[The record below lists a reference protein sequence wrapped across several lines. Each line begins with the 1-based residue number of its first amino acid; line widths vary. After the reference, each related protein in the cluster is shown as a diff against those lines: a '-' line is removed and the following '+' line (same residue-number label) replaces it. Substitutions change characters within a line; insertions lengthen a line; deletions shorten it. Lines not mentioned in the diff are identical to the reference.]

1 MSQSERII
9 SGRYRVIY
17 PISEHAGILT
27 SYCRDEE
34 TGTLVYVAECP
45 MTTNSQVQ
53 RLGDVFTRL
62 QALSHPQLAR
72 LITYTATEQEY
83 IAVCAAPGG
92 HPLPQAM
99 QLHNG
104 TFSSGMVAMQLGKML
119 ELLGYLHGQTP
130 ALYVGSLRPE
140 DIIVQDD
147 GQWCLIPFV
156 LARPLSG
163 TDSPYQASELKGEEP
178 RTPASDIYSVAAIA
192 YMVTT
197 GHAPA
202 SAEQQQAGAKLVPPR
217 TYNPQLSEMFEAV
230 LLRAL
235 QEKSYNRYQNAS
247 EMRVAIDTLQILR
260 EREKSL
266 QTVVTPTPLA
276 TPVPADQSLGAILP
290 GNYTPPAVPTAP
302 AAAPQ
307 SNLKLGCLIAAAVT
321 LAIVAIMLCIVLLLV
336 VPGSPLRSLSGG
348 FLANSFNSAATATP
362 APSTSKAIV
371 AATTTPVPT
380 VVGSNQRIDE
390 RTAGTLQVSEVITNT
405 TFGPVAW
412 SPDGQSLAIT
422 AGNEI
427 TLHDGQEFAEY
438 ARLSGHLGNVT
449 SLSWSPDSRLLAS
462 GASNDPVIHVWDVST
477 GNEAFTLSGH
487 EGWIRNVAF
496 SPDGKFIASGST
508 DLSVR
513 IWDIQTKR
521 TVFTMNGH
529 TDFINGLAWSPD
541 GTLLASAS
549 RDGSVRLWNARTGMP
564 VSDFAFQTAVNQ
576 ESGDGT
582 RYWATGLVWSAD
594 GKTMYVGATDGSIAI
609 INATTGTTQRS
620 LKGHQSWITIRGLQL
635 SADQNTL
642 YSSGLDGLITVW
654 DVPTGT
660 MKAQY
665 EEHELGIFG
674 ISLDPIS
681 NRLVSTS
688 DQEGRL
694 IMWDMANQ
702 QIIGTLRIGTGI
714 PVMLTYPASDDVMA
728 ISGYNSMIRL
738 EQTRSEGTL
747 YLTAANGVAQ
757 SIAFFGDNRFALI
770 TNDNGVDIYTPDATV
785 PSPLSGVAGTP
796 IAVAAPASGE
806 YLVVSTEAGIQLWRS
821 DTLSTPVTLQSE
833 LNNVIE
839 ITFSPDGS
847 LMALRSG
854 GDTAG
859 YEIWNV
865 AALQRLGTQKE
876 RTYGVHFFSD
886 NQRVAV
892 ISEQQTIEIRPTDG
906 STALKTLEAS
916 ENGGFVAAVPIPGSS
931 LLAAADFIGGFAIV
945 DADGTIIASHA
956 QSDGITTVAVN
967 TAGTEVAIGL
977 RDGSVVRYVVP

>member
-34 TGTLVYVAECP
+34 SGSLVYVAECP
-45 MTTNSQVQ
+45 ITTNSQVQ

-62 QALSHPQLAR
+62 QGLAHPQLAR
-72 LITYTATEQEY
+72 LVTYTSTEQEH
-83 IAVCAAPGG
+83 IAVCAAPSG
-92 HPLPQAM
+92 HPLSQAL
-99 QLHNG
+99 QLQNG
-104 TFSSGMVAMQLGKML
+104 TFNSGMVVLQLGKCL
-119 ELLGYLHGQTP
+119 ELLSYLHGQTP
-130 ALYVGSLRPE
+130 ALYVGSVRPE

-147 GQWCLIPFV
+147 GQWCMLPFV

-163 TDSPYQASELKGEEP
+163 SDSPYQASELKGDEP

-192 YMVTT
+192 YLAVT

-202 SAEQQQAGAKLVPPR
+202 SAEQQQAGNKLIPPR
-217 TYNPQLSEMFEAV
+217 TYNPQISEMFEAV

-235 QEKSYNRYQNAS
+235 QEKSYNRYQNAT

-266 QTVVTPTPLA
+266 QTVVAPMALQVPA
-276 TPVPADQSLGAILP
+276 PADQSLGAILP
-290 GNYTPPAVPTAP
+290 GNYVPPTA
-302 AAAPQ
+302 APPPTAVTQ
-307 SNLKLGCLIAAAVT
+307 SNFKLGCLIAAAVT

-336 VPGSPLRSLSGG
+336 VPGSPFRSLSGG
-348 FLANSFNSAATATP
+348 FLASSFNIAATTTP

-390 RTAGTLQVSEVITNT
+390 RTAGTLQVSEIITNT

-422 AGNEI
+422 AGDEI

-462 GASNDPVIHVWDVST
+462 GASNDPVVHVWDVTT
-477 GNEAFTLSGH
+477 GSEAFTLNGH

-496 SPDGKFIASGST
+496 SPDGTFIASGST

-549 RDGSVRLWNARTGMP
+549 RDGSVRLWNTRTGMP
-564 VSDFAFQTAVNQ
+564 VTDFSFQTAINQ
-576 ESGDGT
+576 ESDDGT

-594 GKTMYVGATDGSIAI
+594 GKSMYVGATDGSITV
-609 INATTGTTQRS
+609 INATTGATQRT
-620 LKGHQSWITIRGLQL
+620 LRGHRSWITIRGLQL
-635 SADQNTL
+635 SADQRTL
-642 YSSGLDGLITVW
+642 YSSGLDGLVTVW
-654 DVPTGT
+654 DVASGT

-665 EEHELGIFG
+665 AEHELGIFG
-674 ISLDPIS
+674 ISLDPVS

-694 IMWDMANQ
+694 IMWDMNNEQ
-702 QIIGTLRIGTGI
+702 VIGTLRIGTGI
-714 PVMLTYPASDDVMA
+714 PVMLTYPTTDDVMA

-738 EQTRSEGTL
+738 EQTRSQGTL
-747 YLTAANGVAQ
+747 YLTAANDVAQ

-770 TNDNGVDIYTPDATV
+770 TNDNGVNIYTPDATV
-785 PSPLSGVAGTP
+785 PTALTGVDGTP
-796 IAVAAPASGE
+796 IAVAAPSNGDF
-806 YLVVSTEAGIQLWRS
+806 LVVSTETGIQLWRS
-821 DTLSTPVTLQSE
+821 DTVGAPITLQSA
-833 LNNVIE
+833 LSNVIE
-839 ITFSPDGS
+839 ITFSADGS

-854 GDTAG
+854 GEQAG
-859 YEIWNV
+859 YEIWNMTT
-865 AALQRLGTQKE
+865 LQRRITADE

-886 NQRVAV
+886 NQRVVV
-892 ISEQQTIEIRPTDG
+892 ITEQQTIEIRPTDG
-906 STALKTLEAS
+906 TDALQTLEAPES
-916 ENGGFVAAVPIPGSS
+916 GGFVAAVPIPGST
-931 LLAAADFIGGFAIV
+931 LLAAADLIGGFAIV
-945 DADGTIIASHA
+945 DTEGTIVASYA
-956 QSDGITTVAVN
+956 QPDGITALAVN